1 MPILKNIQIKLDFE
15 AVRRRLHLK
24 RDGDLKAAQELV
36 RIAQDG
42 DLKAAQELV
51 RIAQP
56 LVEPKVL
63 YKVSYIEEKLDDG
76 VVIEGL
82 RLTSKVLRKN
92 LDAVERVFPF
102 VITIGNK
109 FGEKLDACNDLLE
122 KFYFGEKLDACNDLL
137 EKFYLDTIGNVALNQ
152 VRLALKDHLKQDYAI
167 EKTAFMAPGSL
178 PDWPIEQQKP
188 LFKLLGDVPASIG
201 VQLNDSLLMLP
212 AKSVSGIYFP
222 TETSF
227 ISCQLCPREHCE
239 SRKATFNE
247 KKAIEFGLNR

>member
-24 RDGDLKAAQELV
+24 R
-36 RIAQDG
+36 DG

-109 FGEKLDACNDLLE
+109 
-122 KFYFGEKLDACNDLL
+122 FGEKLDACNDLL

-247 KKAIEFGLNR
+247 KKAMEFGLNR

>member
-1 MPILKNIQIKLDFE
+1 MPILDNIQIKINLNL
-15 AVRRRLHLK
+15 VRKRLHLK
-24 RDGDLKAAQELV
+24 RESDLRTV
-36 RIAQDG
+36 QDI
-42 DLKAAQELV
+42 V
-51 RIAQP
+51 HNAQP

-63 YKVSYIEEKLDDG
+63 YKVSYVEEKLADG
-76 VVIEGL
+76 VVVEGL

-109 FGEKLDACNDLLE
+109 FGEKLDAS
-122 KFYFGEKLDACNDLL
+122 NDLL
-137 EKFYLDTIGNVALNQ
+137 EKFYLDTIGNIALNQ
-152 VRLALKDHLKQDYAI
+152 VRLALRDHLKQKYAI

-178 PDWPIEQQKP
+178 QDWPIEQQKP
-188 LFKLLGDVPASIG
+188 LFKLLGDVPAFIG

-227 ISCQLCPREHCE
+227 LSCQLCPREHCE
-239 SRKATFNE
+239 SRKAKYSEE
-247 KKAIEFGLNR
+247 KAQEFGINKQR

>member
-1 MPILKNIQIKLDFE
+1 MPILDNIQIKINFDL
-15 AVRRRLHLK
+15 VRKRLHLK
-24 RDGDLKAAQELV
+24 RDSDLKSV
-36 RIAQDG
+36 QDI
-42 DLKAAQELV
+42 V
-51 RIAQP
+51 HMAQP
-56 LVEPKVL
+56 LVEPRVL

-76 VVIEGL
+76 VVVEGL

-102 VITIGNK
+102 VITIGKK
-109 FGEKLDACNDLLE
+109 FGEM
-122 KFYFGEKLDACNDLL
+122 LDACNDLL

-152 VRLALKDHLKQDYAI
+152 VRLALKDHLKQNYAI

-227 ISCQLCPREHCE
+227 FSCQLCPREHCE
-239 SRKATFNE
+239 SRKAKYSEE
-247 KKAIEFGLNR
+247 KATEFGINQQS

>member
-36 RIAQDG
+36 RIAQS
-42 DLKAAQELV
+42 
-51 RIAQP
+51 

-63 YKVSYIEEKLDDG
+63 YMVSYIEEKLDDG

-109 FGEKLDACNDLLE
+109 
-122 KFYFGEKLDACNDLL
+122 FGEKLDACNDLL

-247 KKAIEFGLNR
+247 KKAMEFGLNR